1 MTKRTIENSRLRRI
15 VMVFGLGA
23 VAIALGGGISW
34 WLALVLSGAEI
45 ADPSLVAMLCLR
57 ENIR

>member
-34 WLALVLSGAEI
+34 WLALFFVGCVAVGACVCD
-45 ADPSLVAMLCLR
+45 AP
-57 ENIR
+57 